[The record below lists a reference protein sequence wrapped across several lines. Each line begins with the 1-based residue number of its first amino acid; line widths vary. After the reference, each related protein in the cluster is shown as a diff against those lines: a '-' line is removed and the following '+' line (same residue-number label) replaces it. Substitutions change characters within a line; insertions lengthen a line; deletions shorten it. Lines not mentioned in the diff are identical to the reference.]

1 MSIETDVRGLLA
13 GYSGLTA
20 LVGPRIAQDAVPD
33 ESAYPLVV
41 YAVRRDRLT
50 ALDGTA
56 LLDQCS
62 VAVQCWAETGV
73 AAAAVAD
80 QVVAALGTA
89 PLANAAIVIDRSTT
103 FDPDMGLDG
112 VLLTVQWWG

>member
-1 MSIETDVRGLLA
+1 MTIETDVRQLLA

-20 LVGPRIAQDAVPD
+20 LVGARIAQDAVPD

-41 YAVRRDRLT
+41 FAVRRDQIT
-50 ALDGTA
+50 ALDGTP
-56 LLDQCS
+56 LLSQC
-62 VAVQCWAETGV
+62 AVSLQCWAENGV

-80 QVVAALGTA
+80 QVVAALATA
-89 PLANAAIVIDRSTT
+89 PLSAGAIVIDRSTT
-103 FDPDMGLDG
+103 FDPEMGLDG